1 MGTVTLY
8 PTAVAKRYNSSTT
21 NNDYE
26 NGWYSPYLISEETG
40 YLERSPWDS
49 DVSSW
54 RDINTTEEGY
64 NFMLAFRFPAA
75 QLQGKRLT
83 KTSISLQYKVPES
96 AVIIDEDNDS
106 VCFQL
111 DTYIN
116 DDPINHT
123 FGDVIDAAHREFHGQ
138 WPPSSFTVEESYTN
152 DSQFNSSYIYVT
164 LRGWV
169 YLSDSNRYL
178 RTELGSF
185 ICVSATFTYLD
196 AQPPSI
202 YSITTEIS
210 QPSGLPSKFSGYG
223 IAGVSKCLVRA
234 VVRAD
239 RAISSVYFR
248 YTDYTGTTRTVS
260 MSKSGSSYVGTTP
273 TAVAAGSTVFTV
285 TAVDSAGESGS
296 GNGTLSGVYAYS
308 DPSVSVTGLQ
318 RVNSSS
324 AETETG
330 QYYRIKVSESHSSIN
345 GQNTVSITAGVKGSS
360 TRQTISAGSWTR
372 SNSAVLT
379 NEDLVYV
386 ITVIIT
392 DDVGN
397 SQTVEAS
404 VNGRLR
410 DFVMKR
416 NVSAKSSHFA
426 VGMTPDAN
434 QGSGVSSIQLPA
446 NGKIII
452 GGQDITAWLR
462 SQIGG
467 NW

>member
-8 PTAVAKRYNSSTT
+8 PDYYAKRYNSSTT

-26 NGWYSPYLISEETG
+26 NGWYSPYRVGEG
-40 YLERSPWDS
+40 GLERAPWQNIS
-49 DVSSW
+49 DV
-54 RDINTTEEGY
+54 DKEIYTTIARHD
-64 NFMLAFRFPAA
+64 FMLAFRFPAA

-83 KTSISLQYKVPES
+83 KTSLSLQYEMPGNVLIGEEHVS
-96 AVIIDEDNDS
+96 LGLQI
-106 VCFQL
+106 

-116 DDPINHT
+116 DNPINHT
-123 FGDVIDAAHREFHGQ
+123 FDDVIDAADRDFHED
-138 WPPSSFTVEESYTN
+138 WPPSSFTVENSYTT

-164 LRGWV
+164 LRGWIDRA
-169 YLSDSNRYL
+169 S
-178 RTELGSF
+178 TELGSF
-185 ICVSATFTYLD
+185 TCVSATFTYQD
-196 AQPPSI
+196 AQPPSV

-223 IAGVSKCLVRA
+223 IAGVSKCQVTA
-234 VVRAD
+234 VVTADAD

-248 YTDYTGTTRTVS
+248 YTDYAGTTRTVS
-260 MSKSGSSYVGTTP
+260 MSKSGSRYVGTTP

-308 DPSVSVTGLQ
+308 GPIVSVTGLQ

-324 AETETG
+324 VETDTG

-345 GQNTVSITAGVKGSS
+345 GQNTVRITTGVKGSS

-426 VGMTPDAN
+426 VGMTPDEN
-434 QGSGVSSIQLPA
+434 QGSGVSSIQLPPG
-446 NGKIII
+446 GKIII

>member
-1 MGTVTLY
+1 
-8 PTAVAKRYNSSTT
+8 
-21 NNDYE
+21 
-26 NGWYSPYLISEETG
+26 
-40 YLERSPWDS
+40 
-49 DVSSW
+49 
-54 RDINTTEEGY
+54 
-64 NFMLAFRFPAA
+64 MLAFRFPAA

-83 KTSISLQYKVPES
+83 KTSISLQYEAP
-96 AVIIDEDNDS
+96 DNFDYIMS
-106 VCFQL
+106 EYDVVGLQIA
-111 DTYIN
+111 TYIN
-116 DDPINHT
+116 DDPINYT
-123 FGDVIDAAHREFHGQ
+123 FDDVIDAAHKEFIGTY
-138 WPPSSFTVEESYTN
+138 PPSSFTVEASYTT

-164 LRGWV
+164 LRGWI
-169 YLSDSNRYL
+169 SSQGRDINDR
-178 RTELGSF
+178 LGSF
-185 ICVSATFTYLD
+185 VCASATFTFKD
-196 AQPPSI
+196 DEAPSI

-260 MSKSGSSYVGTTP
+260 MSRLPNIVDEYEGTTP

-308 DPSVSVTGLQ
+308 SPSVSVAGLQ

-324 AETETG
+324 VETETG

-446 NGKIII
+446 NAKIII

-462 SQIGG
+462 NQIGG
-467 NW
+467 SW